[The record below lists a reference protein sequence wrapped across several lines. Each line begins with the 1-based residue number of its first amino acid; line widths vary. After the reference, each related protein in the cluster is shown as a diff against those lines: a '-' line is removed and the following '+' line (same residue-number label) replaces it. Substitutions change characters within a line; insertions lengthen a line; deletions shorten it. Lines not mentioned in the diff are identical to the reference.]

1 MKELFL
7 VIYMGIALVYPCS
20 NDTKS
25 SEYLKNCKEYYVQ
38 TYFTSSLSDATAKS
52 IEYKDDGVRVFR
64 INHERT
70 CNKELCFNT
79 MSLNSTELELKE
91 LPRFELKEK
100 R

>member
-1 MKELFL
+1 MTAREILINKLDGF
-7 VIYMGIALVYPCS
+7 IA
-20 NDTKS
+20 NK
-25 SEYLKNCKEYYVQ
+25 
-38 TYFTSSLSDATAKS
+38 F
-52 IEYKDDGVRVFR
+52 GVRVFR

-100 R
+100 K